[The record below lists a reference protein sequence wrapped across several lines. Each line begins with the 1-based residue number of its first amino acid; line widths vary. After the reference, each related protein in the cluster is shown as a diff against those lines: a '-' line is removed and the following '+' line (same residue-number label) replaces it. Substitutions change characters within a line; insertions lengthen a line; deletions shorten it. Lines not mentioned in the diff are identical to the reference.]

1 MTQVN
6 RTHTRTAGRAAERGP
21 FSGPYCVRCIGPHCA
36 YYLQDFDR
44 SGLRGRIRYYETAR
58 AARIAARAEARRMA
72 RFDARI
78 DAAVLDAE
86 GRVADAF
93 SYSGPWESAGPIDPL
108 APEKPAR
115 VALVYPDGEARYMPG
130 AWRTLRGAQCAAR
143 RAWRAMAAASDAS
156 AGASDASQNAS
167 GMPTAARVID
177 TSLNDWDSPDGAV
190 WAELYG
196 MRDGW
201 IVY

>member
-1 MTQVN
+1 MTN
-6 RTHTRTAGRAAERGP
+6 HTYTHAAGPAAIRGP

-44 SGLRGRIRYYETAR
+44 SGLHGRVRYYETAR
-58 AARIAARAEARRMA
+58 AARIAARLEARRMA

-115 VALVYPDGEARYMPG
+115 VCFVYPGNEARFLPG
-130 AWRTLRGAQCAAR
+130 AYRTLRGAQAAAR
-143 RAWRAMAAASDAS
+143 RAFRAAIESADSAHDAPES
-156 AGASDASQNAS
+156 VQ
-167 GMPTAARVID
+167 VID
-177 TSLNDWDSPDGAV
+177 TSRNDWEYPDGAL
-190 WAELYG
+190 WAELG
-196 MRDGW
+196 APNGRW
-201 IVY
+201 ITY

>member
-1 MTQVN
+1 MTQTN
-6 RTHTRTAGRAAERGP
+6 RTYTRTAGRAAERGP

-58 AARIAARAEARRMA
+58 AARIAARAEARRMG

-78 DAAVLDAE
+78 DAAIFDAE

-115 VALVYPDGEARYMPG
+115 VALVYPGNEARFLPG
-130 AWRTLRGAQCAAR
+130 AYRTLRGAQRAAR
-143 RAWRAMAAASDAS
+143 AAFLEAVIAASGAE
-156 AGASDASQNAS
+156 AGPETGAGPEAPE
-167 GMPTAARVID
+167 GVRVID
-177 TSLNDWDSPDGAV
+177 TSRNDREYPDGAV
-190 WAELYG
+190 WAELG
-196 MRDGW
+196 NPHGRW
-201 IVY
+201 ITY